1 MLDAILQYATSA
13 HFPSVFQIDK
23 VSISHEARVLPQR
36 MEGNQ
41 LHRLVMYDFQL
52 FLYHSFYSTRICQV
66 LSKALTICT
75 TS

>member
-23 VSISHEARVLPQR
+23 VSVSHEALVLPQR

-41 LHRLVMYDFQL
+41 LHRLVTVDL
-52 FLYHSFYSTRICQV
+52 P
-66 LSKALTICT
+66 
-75 TS
+75 